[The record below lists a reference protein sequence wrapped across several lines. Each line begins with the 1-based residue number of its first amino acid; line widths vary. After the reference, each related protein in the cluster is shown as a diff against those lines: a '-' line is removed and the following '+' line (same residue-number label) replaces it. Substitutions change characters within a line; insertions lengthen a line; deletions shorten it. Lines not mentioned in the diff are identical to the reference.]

1 MKIFETKQALQDFID
16 EHRSKNT
23 LIGFVPTMGALHEGH
38 LSLIEKS
45 KQHGAATVCSIFVN
59 PTQFNDPKDFEK
71 YPKTLEEDIQKLELA
86 GCEALF
92 LPSVE
97 EMYPEGMQQLPHY
110 SLGRLEELWEG
121 AHRPGHFQGV
131 CVIVHRLLE
140 AVRPDLLL
148 MGSKD
153 FQQVAVIRYLLAH
166 YSFEPNMELIPC
178 ETIREASGLAMSS
191 RNVRLSPEQ
200 KIQALAIY
208 HGFDMIRMAIF
219 EQKTRET
226 EVLEQQ
232 FAQQLLDAGFES
244 VDYIAF
250 ADPFSLEPITDLSQT
265 FVVLVAASIGG
276 VRLIDNQ
283 LFPHEL
289 FKRV

>member
-16 EHRSKNT
+16 GHRLKNT
-23 LIGFVPTMGALHEGH
+23 LIGFVPTMGALHAGH

-45 KQHGAATVCSIFVN
+45 KQHGTVTVCSIFVN

-71 YPKTLEEDIQKLELA
+71 YPKTLDEDIQKLELT

-97 EMYPEGMQQLPHY
+97 EMYPEGMHQLPHY

-166 YSFEPNMELIPC
+166 YSFEPKIELISC

-208 HGFDMIRMAIF
+208 HGFDMIRMAML
-219 EQKTRET
+219 EQKTRNT
-226 EVLEQQ
+226 EALEQQ
-232 FAQQLLDAGFES
+232 FGQQLLDAGFES

-250 ADPFSLEPITDLSQT
+250 ADPISLEPITDLSQT
-265 FVVLVAASIGG
+265 FVVLVAAFIGG
-276 VRLIDNQ
+276 IRLIDNQ

>member
-16 EHRSKNT
+16 DHRLKNA

-38 LSLIEKS
+38 ISLIEKS
-45 KQHGAATVCSIFVN
+45 KQHGVVTVCSIFVN

-71 YPKTLEEDIQKLELA
+71 YPKTIQEDLQKLESA
-86 GCEALF
+86 GCEAVF
-92 LPSVE
+92 LPSVK
-97 EMYPEGMQQLPHY
+97 EMYPEGMHQLPHY
-110 SLGRLEELWEG
+110 PLGRLEELWEG

-140 AVRPDLLL
+140 AVRPDQLF

-153 FQQVAVIRYLLAH
+153 FQQVAVIRHLIRH
-166 YSFEPNMELIPC
+166 YPFEPKIQLISC
-178 ETIREASGLAMSS
+178 DTIREKSGLAMSS

-200 KIQALAIY
+200 KTQALAIY
-208 HGFDMIRMAIF
+208 HGFDMIRKALQ
-219 EQKTRET
+219 EQTNSSAEALK
-226 EVLEQQ
+226 QQ

-244 VDYIAF
+244 VDYIAL
-250 ADPFSLEPITDLSQT
+250 ADPTSLEPITNLSQT
-265 FVVLVAASIGG
+265 FVVLVAAFIGG

-283 LFPHEL
+283 LFSHEL

>member
-1 MKIFETKQALQDFID
+1 MKIFETKKSLQDFID
-16 EHRSKNT
+16 GHRSKKA
-23 LIGFVPTMGALHEGH
+23 LIGFVPTMGALHDGH
-38 LSLIEKS
+38 ISLIEKS
-45 KQHGAATVCSIFVN
+45 KKQSALTVCSIFIN

-71 YPKTLEEDIQKLELA
+71 YPKTIKEDLQKLELA
-86 GCEALF
+86 GCEAVF
-92 LPSVE
+92 LPSVA

-110 SLGRLEELWEG
+110 PLGRLEELWEG

-131 CVIVHRLLE
+131 CVVVHRLLE

-148 MGSKD
+148 MGAKD
-153 FQQVAVIRYLLAH
+153 FQQVAVIRHLLDH
-166 YSFEPNMELIPC
+166 YVFEPKIELISC
-178 ETIREASGLAMSS
+178 DTIRETSGLAMSS

-200 KIQALAIY
+200 QIQALGIY
-208 HGFDMIRMAIF
+208 HGFDKIQKALQENTIRS
-219 EQKTRET
+219 T
-226 EVLEQQ
+226 EILEQE
-232 FAQQLLDAGFES
+232 FAQQLMDSGFES

-250 ADPFSLEPITDLSQT
+250 ADPKSLEPITDLSQT
-265 FVVLVAASIGG
+265 FVVLVAAFIGG

>member
-1 MKIFETKQALQDFID
+1 MKIFETKQTLQNFID
-16 EHRSKNT
+16 ENRSKNA

-45 KQHGAATVCSIFVN
+45 KEQCAITVCSIFIN

-71 YPKTLEEDIQKLELA
+71 YPKTIKEDLEKLELA
-86 GCEALF
+86 GCEAVF

-97 EMYPEGMQQLPHY
+97 EMYPEGMLQLPHY
-110 SLGRLEELWEG
+110 PLGRLEELWEG

-131 CVIVHRLLE
+131 CVVVHRLLE
-140 AVRPDLLL
+140 AVRPDLLF
-148 MGSKD
+148 MGAKD
-153 FQQVAVIRYLLAH
+153 YQQVAVIRNLLDH
-166 YSFEPNMELIPC
+166 YTFEPNITLIAC
-178 ETIREASGLAMSS
+178 ETIRETSGLAMSS
-191 RNVRLSPEQ
+191 RNVRLSSEQ
-200 KIQALAIY
+200 RIQALAIY
-208 HGFDMIRMAIF
+208 QGFGKIQKALQEKTIRSTEII
-219 EQKTRET
+219 EQE
-226 EVLEQQ
+226 

-250 ADPFSLEPITDLSQT
+250 ADPKSLEPITDLSQT
-265 FVVLVAASIGG
+265 FVVLVAAFIGG